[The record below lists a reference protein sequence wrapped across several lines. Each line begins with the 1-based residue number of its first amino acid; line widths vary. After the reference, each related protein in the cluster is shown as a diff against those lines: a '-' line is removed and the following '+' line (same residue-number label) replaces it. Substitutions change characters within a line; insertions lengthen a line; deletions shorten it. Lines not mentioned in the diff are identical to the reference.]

1 MQLARRVSGGFHK
14 FYILRGYFKF
24 FNLNCK
30 MLDKNVLE
38 FSKFS
43 YQISKQGI
51 LWQYFRSSKNYIP
64 FLKFIIQKHTW
75 CILHYHFFFLLL
87 VKEVGMGEESFVW
100 REVTKILYFP
110 VQAVRKNI
118 PILIDAE
125 RPREGLD
132 DLLKL
137 ANYVVCSAKFP
148 KVSALFS
155 MKLLFKEIYDI
166 IVLS

>member
-51 LWQYFRSSKNYIP
+51 LWQYFRSSKQLYSL
-64 FLKFIIQKHTW
+64 LKI
-75 CILHYHFFFLLL
+75 HYPKTHLVYFTLPFFFLLL

-137 ANYVVCSAKFP
+137 ADYVVCSAKFP

>member
-51 LWQYFRSSKNYIP
+51 L
-64 FLKFIIQKHTW
+64 
-75 CILHYHFFFLLL
+75 
-87 VKEVGMGEESFVW
+87 
-100 REVTKILYFP
+100 
-110 VQAVRKNI
+110 
-118 PILIDAE
+118 
-125 RPREGLD
+125 
-132 DLLKL
+132 
-137 ANYVVCSAKFP
+137 
-148 KVSALFS
+148 
-155 MKLLFKEIYDI
+155 
-166 IVLS
+166 